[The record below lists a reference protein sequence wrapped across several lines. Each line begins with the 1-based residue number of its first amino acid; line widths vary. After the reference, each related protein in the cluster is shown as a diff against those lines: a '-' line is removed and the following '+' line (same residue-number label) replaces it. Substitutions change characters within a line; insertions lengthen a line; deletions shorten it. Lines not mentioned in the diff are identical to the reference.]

1 MLGVIGKIIGG
12 IAALV
17 GVVAIMSSPQQ
28 AAKTA
33 GSSMGTVGITVGALA
48 GSIPDLVTGFN
59 VARVKRP
66 TGPGSTSN
74 AGCRLAHQP
83 GRTGRGSVRTPH
95 GNARGSGP

>member
-59 VARVKRP
+59 VARQASNKSGINQRRVPARP
-66 TGPGSTSN
+66 PARPRVRNN
-74 AGCRLAHQP
+74 A
-83 GRTGRGSVRTPH
+83 
-95 GNARGSGP
+95 AR

>member
-59 VARVKRP
+59 VARQASDRSGINQQRRLPARP
-66 TGPGSTSN
+66 PARQNRPRVRQN
-74 AGCRLAHQP
+74 A
-83 GRTGRGSVRTPH
+83 
-95 GNARGSGP
+95 AR